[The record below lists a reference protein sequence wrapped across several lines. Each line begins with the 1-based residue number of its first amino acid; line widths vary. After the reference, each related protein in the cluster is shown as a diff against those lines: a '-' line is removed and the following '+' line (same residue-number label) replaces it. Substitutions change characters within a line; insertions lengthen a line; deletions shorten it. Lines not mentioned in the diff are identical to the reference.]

1 MISEQKLDFWVKN
14 NLNVLFTGKPGVG
27 KTAIIKNTFD
37 RNKISFQY
45 FSAPTMDPWV
55 DLIGVPKESIDEN
68 GNKFLD
74 LVRPKMFAFDEVQ
87 ALFFDELNRAPAKVR
102 NAVMELIQ
110 FRSINGKVF
119 KNLKFIWAAIN
130 PEDEE
135 RTYDVERLDP
145 AQKDRFPVQ
154 ISIDYKP
161 DKKYFFGKF
170 GSDKGGVAIEWWNKI
185 PKEHKDSVTPRRL
198 DYALDMYQMGGDLR
212 DILPNNVNVTKLIS
226 MLEDGLATEKIISL
240 YNAGYRDEI
249 ETMLNNDD
257 IYTEV
262 ESWITSGTN
271 NNDYI
276 FPFLPSERIAKFLSN
291 IHVNRSVVNRLM
303 SHYHTSTKIS
313 GTVMSYTST
322 CSDSKIKISIIE
334 SIPALTSTKI
344 GVNPVSFTPTCNDNT
359 AFSQFFEMSVKTKDW
374 ARGNAL
380 RDRIILESQSIPY
393 NASSKDC
400 KSVIEALIGCIR
412 HSRAEELKKSYVQIF
427 GPLNYALQKS
437 GIDITCKNSLG
448 LESKIVINK
457 LITSG
462 MEEFVWTKPF

>member
-1 MISEQKLDFWVKN
+1 
-14 NLNVLFTGKPGVG
+14 
-27 KTAIIKNTFD
+27 
-37 RNKISFQY
+37 
-45 FSAPTMDPWV
+45 
-55 DLIGVPKESIDEN
+55 
-68 GNKFLD
+68 
-74 LVRPKMFAFDEVQ
+74 
-87 ALFFDELNRAPAKVR
+87 
-102 NAVMELIQ
+102 MELIQ

-119 KNLKFIWAAIN
+119 KNLKFVWAAIN

-135 RTYDVERLDP
+135 NTYDVERLDP

-170 GSDKGGVAIEWWNKI
+170 GSDMGGIAIEWWNKI

-198 DYALDMYQMGGDLR
+198 DYTLEMYKLGGDLR

-226 MLEDGLATEKIISL
+226 MLENGLATEKIASL
-240 YNAGYRDEI
+240 YHNGNHTEI

-262 ESWITSGTN
+262 ESWIISGQN

-276 FPFLPSERIAKFLSN
+276 FQFLPAERITKFLSN
-291 IHVNRSVVNRLM
+291 VTSDKAIVARLM
-303 SHYHTSTKIS
+303 SHYHTSSKIS
-313 GTVMSYTST
+313 GIVMSYIAASH
-322 CSDSKIKISIIE
+322 DLKAKIGVVE
-334 SIPALTSTKI
+334 SIPTLKSNKI
-344 GVNPVSFTPTCNDNT
+344 GINPISFTPVCNDNT
-359 AFSQFFEMSVKTKDW
+359 AFTQFFEMSVKTKDW
-374 ARGNAL
+374 ARGNTL
-380 RDRIILESQSIPY
+380 RDRIILESQSIPHD
-393 NASSKDC
+393 ASSKDC

-412 HSRAEELKKSYVQIF
+412 HSRAEELKRSYVQIF

-437 GIDITCKNSLG
+437 GIDITCKESLG

-462 MEEFVWTKPF
+462 LEEFIWTTPF